1 MLILDAFAV
10 NNERT
15 IEESMTF
22 EFDSKN
28 ATNTLT
34 TKIRRIYFY
43 LTVFSNEIPQSLYPI
58 RQLIKFYYVSN
69 LNLFGLESKKNIFEK
84 STIVAIFLHILDY
97 GIFMAK
103 LLEQQSV

>member
-1 MLILDAFAV
+1 MRTFNGREKKTQRVEKKNFLLEKKKNLQRESQLAQLLILDAFAV

-28 ATNTLT
+28 ETNTLT

-43 LTVFSNEIPQSLYPI
+43 LAVFSN
-58 RQLIKFYYVSN
+58 
-69 LNLFGLESKKNIFEK
+69 
-84 STIVAIFLHILDY
+84 
-97 GIFMAK
+97 
-103 LLEQQSV
+103 